1 MPATHIVDELI
12 SERAP
17 RLAGSPV
24 WPLVR
29 PALYALLGYDRARAM
44 ADAVIPLS
52 GAEALTYVSRLL
64 ALKIEV
70 TGLERVPAQGRVI
83 VVSNHPTG
91 IADGIA
97 LYDALLPRRPD
108 AIFFANAD
116 ALRVSPRLGEVVI
129 PVEWVEEK
137 RTREKTRETLLRA
150 REALE
155 AERCVVVFPA
165 GRLAQR
171 TTGGRLSDPPWATSA
186 VSLARRYEAP
196 IVPVRMTGPWST
208 LFHFFGGFSRE
219 LRDITLFHEMLNKA
233 GQTFTLTFGH
243 PVPPAAL
250 DGDAQVLTD
259 ALKAY
264 VEADLFANPNEPFA

>member
-1 MPATHIVDELI
+1 
-12 SERAP
+12 
-17 RLAGSPV
+17 
-24 WPLVR
+24 VR
-29 PALYALLGYDRARAM
+29 
-44 ADAVIPLS
+44 
-52 GAEALTYVSRLL
+52 
-64 ALKIEV
+64 
-70 TGLERVPAQGRVI
+70 GLERVPAKGRVI
-83 VVSNHPTG
+83 VTSNHPTG

-97 LYDALLPRRPD
+97 LYDAIKPRRPD

-116 ALRVSPRLGEVVI
+116 ALRVSARLGEVVI

-137 RTREKTRETLLRA
+137 RTREKTRETLARA

-171 TTGGRLSDPPWATSA
+171 EPDGSLSDPPWATSA
-186 VSLARRYEAP
+186 VSLARRYDAP
-196 IVPVRMTGPWST
+196 ITPLHMSGPWST

-233 GQTFTLTFGH
+233 GKTFGLTFGH
-243 PVPPAAL
+243 PIAPDILDSDSAAATL
-250 DGDAQVLTD
+250 

-264 VEADLFANPNEPFA
+264 VERTLPANPDGRFA